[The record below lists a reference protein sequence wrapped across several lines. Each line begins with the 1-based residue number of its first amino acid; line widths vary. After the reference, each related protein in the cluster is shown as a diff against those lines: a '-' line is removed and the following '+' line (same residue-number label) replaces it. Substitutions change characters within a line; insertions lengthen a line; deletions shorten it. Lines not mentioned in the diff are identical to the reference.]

1 MVRKMNRISLYEA
14 IRRQK
19 ESQGLSSAPKPG
31 PVSNQGQR
39 VELKGQMKQPPPQ
52 PRPVVPVKPVM
63 KPPIRP
69 PLVAKSPFFKKEKRD
84 SGRLLASLREF
95 LKKNPTTSWIGIGG
109 CGILLILVIL
119 LFGLQRGQNPQ
130 AGPQKA
136 PDKPAKQFVES
147 NKSPV
152 VENTAEKKPQPE
164 KSAPVIIKQEV
175 KPVVAKPEEK
185 VVAAKPAVPEKEVET
200 PKPQP
205 KSQLPAVIQTEMQ
218 KQAQKPQPQ
227 MPTGTGDH
235 IIVIVAYTKQEHLIP
250 VGTYFRQNGI
260 ETEVVQQGGYFLLVT
275 RQRYE
280 NPEKT
285 GTDGYKMKQTIKR
298 IGAGY
303 KAPDGFER
311 FSSTPFQDVYG
322 KKVK

>member
-1 MVRKMNRISLYEA
+1 
-14 IRRQK
+14 
-19 ESQGLSSAPKPG
+19 
-31 PVSNQGQR
+31 
-39 VELKGQMKQPPPQ
+39 
-52 PRPVVPVKPVM
+52 M

-136 PDKPAKQFVES
+136 PDKPAKQVVES